1 MESVSVTPI
10 TTASIGGGTSCFCS
24 FRRTAVGMTRSS
36 ICFRRGRKKVGGG
49 FSTYAA
55 KGDAEN
61 PQPKPRPELNSYD
74 LMELKF
80 GKLLGEDPKLTLAK
94 IMGRKANPEVS
105 YLDIERSFYK
115 KKGNFSDVAEVP
127 FEDSRRKNRSSS
139 SLTDGL
145 DLVRPVPREPFEYE
159 NNDNKLRTLNA
170 EIPEQIFNEK
180 SPAPRENVKR
190 NVPNVILRK
199 PTMFRE
205 DSIEDKPSRLKV
217 KRNLSIRMSN
227 QPTEEKFSQMELLRK
242 PEPSNLNS
250 RNISENSEPVIDS
263 GHSVGENV
271 TSVPTEEETQWAS
284 DKFTLLMKPKSMKDG
299 VSFTD
304 VKEET
309 FSRDQEANGQTSMAG
324 QYSESMRETELLNV
338 DLDAPHSGMLEL
350 DGGSDTE
357 KVASSPTID
366 ANNADSNFK
375 SSPAASL
382 LQKPRRLDKPTKVVP
397 PNDGLQASEAKVTM
411 EDCDANLELSGL
423 STASSLNDLEEADW
437 ARAEDLVKT
446 GEKVEV
452 ELLRS
457 STKGFMVSF
466 GSLIGFLPYRNLAAR
481 WKFLAFESW
490 LRQKGLDPSMY
501 RQNLGVIGSY
511 DSTDNYTSTTG
522 GLDPDNISVN
532 KGEISPEMKLEDLLK
547 LYDQEKLK
555 FLSTFIGQRLNVSV
569 VMADRR
575 FRKLVVSLKPRE
587 KEELVEKKRS
597 LMAKLRVGD
606 VVKCRI
612 KKITYFGIFVEV
624 EDVPALIHQTEVSWD
639 VTLDPA
645 SHFTIDQIV
654 EAKVHQL
661 DFALDRIF
669 LSLRGIT
676 PDPLSETLEAVVGD
690 GLSLDGKFEA
700 AEAESEWL
708 EVESLIKELQQIE
721 GVRSVSKG
729 RYFLSP
735 GLAPTFQVYMAAM
748 FEDKYK
754 LLARSGNRIQEIMV
768 EASLDNEQMKSVI
781 LACTNRV
788 E

>member
-1 MESVSVTPI
+1 MESSIGLAPI
-10 TTASIGGGTSCFCS
+10 TTASIGGGESCFCS
-24 FRRTAVGMTRSS
+24 FRRTAVSRTRIS
-36 ICFRRGRKKVGGG
+36 ICFRRGRRKVGGG
-49 FSTYAA
+49 FFVYAA

-61 PQPKPRPELNSYD
+61 PQRKPRPELNSYD
-74 LMELKF
+74 MMELKF

-94 IMGRKANPEVS
+94 IMGRKANPEAS
-105 YLDIERSFYK
+105 YLDIEKSFYK
-115 KKGNFSDVAEVP
+115 KKGNFSDATEVP
-127 FEDSRRKNRSSS
+127 FEDLRPENRKPSDMS
-139 SLTDGL
+139 DGL
-145 DLVRPVPREPFEYE
+145 NLVRPVPREPFKYE
-159 NNDNKLRTLNA
+159 NNDNKVMTSNA
-170 EIPEQIFNEK
+170 EIPEKIVNEK
-180 SPAPRENVKR
+180 SPAPRESVKR

-199 PTMFRE
+199 PTVFRE
-205 DSIEDKPSRLKV
+205 DSVEDKPSRLKV
-217 KRNLSIRMSN
+217 KRNLSVRMGN
-227 QPTEEKFSQMELLRK
+227 QLMEEKFSQMELLRR

-250 RNISENSEPVIDS
+250 RNISENSEPVIDT
-263 GHSVGENV
+263 GYSVGENV
-271 TSVPTEEETQWAS
+271 TPVPTEKETQWAS

-299 VSFTD
+299 VGFTD

-309 FSRDQEANGQTSMAG
+309 FNHDQEVNGQASMAC
-324 QYSESMRETELLNV
+324 QYSESVQETESLNV
-338 DLDAPHSGMLEL
+338 DLDAPYSGMTVL
-350 DGGSDTE
+350 DGGFDIEAQLHDYVLNEE
-357 KVASSPTID
+357 KIASSPTVY
-366 ANNADSNFK
+366 ANKADSNFK
-375 SSPAASL
+375 SSAAASL
-382 LQKPRRLDKPTKVVP
+382 LQKPRRPTKAVP
-397 PNDGLQASEAKVTM
+397 PNDGLQTSEEEISM
-411 EDCDANLELSGL
+411 EDYDANLELAGMSR
-423 STASSLNDLEEADW
+423 ASSLDDLEEADW

-446 GEKVEV
+446 GENVEV

-481 WKFLAFESW
+481 
-490 LRQKGLDPSMY
+490 
-501 RQNLGVIGSY
+501 
-511 DSTDNYTSTTG
+511 DNYTSTIG
-522 GLDPDNISVN
+522 GRDPDNILVN
-532 KGEISPEMKLEDLLK
+532 KGEISSDTKLEDLLK
-547 LYDQEKLK
+547 VYDQEKLK
-555 FLSTFIGQRLNVSV
+555 FLSTFIGQRLKVSV

-587 KEELVEKKRS
+587 KKELVEKKRS
-597 LMAKLRVGD
+597 LMAKLRIGD

-645 SHFTIDQIV
+645 SHFAIDQIV

-669 LSLRGIT
+669 LSLRGLT
-676 PDPLSETLEAVVGD
+676 PDPLSETLEAVVGN
-690 GLSLDGKFEA
+690 GLSLDGKLEA

-748 FEDKYK
+748 FDYKYK
-754 LLARSGNRIQEIMV
+754 LLARSGNKIQEIMV
-768 EASLDNEQMKSVI
+768 EASLDNQQMKSVI
-781 LACTNRV
+781 LACANRV